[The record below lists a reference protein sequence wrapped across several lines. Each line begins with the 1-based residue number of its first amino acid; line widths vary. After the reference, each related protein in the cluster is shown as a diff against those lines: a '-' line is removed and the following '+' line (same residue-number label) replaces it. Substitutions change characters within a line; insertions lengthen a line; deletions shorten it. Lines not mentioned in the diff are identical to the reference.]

1 MKEIKRRMLAAMIHH
16 KVSREEVA
24 GWLFYSSPGAAA
36 GKLMTLDKGGR
47 GAVIGDLVKNI
58 EDTIIRRKIDLV
70 AIDPFVKA
78 HSVPENENSLIDEVA
93 QILTDLAIK
102 HNISI
107 DFPHH
112 VAKGAP
118 DPGNADRGRGA
129 SSRNDAFR
137 LVHTLAPMSV
147 EEAKL
152 FGIAEEDRKQYVRED
167 NGKVNVT
174 KGGGKPKWFRLVG
187 VRIGNGTELYPN
199 GDEVQTTEAWK
210 PPELWADVSTAE
222 LN

>member
-78 HSVPENENSLIDEVA
+78 HSVRRTKTPSSMRWRRSSPISPSSTTSR
-93 QILTDLAIK
+93 LTCAPRCEGRRPIPAMP
-102 HNISI
+102 IG
-107 DFPHH
+107 
-112 VAKGAP
+112 GAGP
-118 DPGNADRGRGA
+118 AHG
-129 SSRNDAFR
+129 NDAFR
-137 LVHTLAPMSV
+137 LVHTLVAD
-147 EEAKL
+147 ERGGGQA
-152 FGIAEEDRKQYVRED
+152 IRNAEEDRKQYVRED
-167 NGKVNVT
+167 NGKVNVIQRWRET
-174 KGGGKPKWFRLVG
+174 QVVPACRRAHRQRDRTLSE
-187 VRIGNGTELYPN
+187 RR
-199 GDEVQTTEAWK
+199 
-210 PPELWADVSTAE
+210 
-222 LN
+222 